1 MTKNS
6 FLDWSE
12 TASNNTD
19 IGGIGTQGTN
29 LVSNF
34 DDAFRTLMAQARTGI
49 YAKTETAEF
58 SRGYIF
64 GLSMLKNSGDATN
77 DVDIAVGNAASDT
90 SPYYMMVLTSAITK
104 RIDASWAVG
113 TGNGGLDTGAVGNN
127 TYYIWLIQRSD
138 TGVVD
143 ALFSLSSSA
152 PTMPANYDRKRLLG
166 RVIRSGGVNA
176 GPISS
181 TAYQGSLLGTVSQ
194 SGSVP
199 TGSVFETGTGASD
212 YYVKFANGTMICAA
226 IIDITATAIST
237 ARGSLFGTAAALTW
251 TYPAAFSVSPWVTG
265 IFVRDDITYVGG
277 VSTLATG
284 TSATTYQP
292 WLSTSLG
299 AGNAKEIELTA
310 VGKWF

>member
-1 MTKNS
+1 MAKNA
-6 FLDWSE
+6 FTDWDT

-19 IGGIGTQGTN
+19 IAGIGILGTN

-34 DDAFRTLMAQARTGI
+34 DGALRTMMAQLRSGV

-64 GLSMLKNSGDATN
+64 GLSMLKNAGDATN

-90 SPYYMMVLTSAITK
+90 SPYYMMVLSSALTK

-127 TYYIWLIQRSD
+127 TYYLWLIQRSD

-152 PTMPANYDRKRLLG
+152 PTMPANYDLKRLLG
-166 RVIRSGGVNA
+166 RVIRSAGVNTS
-176 GPISS
+176 PISS
-181 TAYQGSLLGTVSQ
+181 TAYEGPLLGTVAQ
-194 SGSVP
+194 SGGVP
-199 TGSVFETGTGASD
+199 TGSIFETGTGASD
-212 YYVKFANGTMICAA
+212 YYVKFANGTMICTAT
-226 IIDITATAIST
+226 ISLTATAIST

-251 TYPAAFSVSPWVTG
+251 TYPAAFSEVPRVSGV
-265 IFVRDDITYVGG
+265 FARDDATFVGG
-277 VSTLATG
+277 VSILLPAVG
-284 TSATTYQP
+284 SATYQP
-292 WLSTSLG
+292 WVSASIG
-299 AGNAKEIELTA
+299 AGNTKEVELTA
-310 VGKWF
+310 IGKWF